1 MLRSI
6 KKLLDK
12 TLEFVVMVCV
22 GLLVLDVLWQVF
34 TRRVL
39 NNPSK
44 WTEELAVILLVWV
57 ALLGA
62 AVALGR
68 GAHLGIDYFASKLSY
83 KKRVFTEI
91 ISFVLIALFAIYVM
105 VYGGFDLVRSTLELG
120 QITPA
125 LGLKMGYVYLA
136 VPVSG
141 LFMLLYS
148 IIGQVERVKAISN
161 PSKEAK

>member
-6 KKLLDK
+6 KNLLDK

-22 GLLVLDVLWQVF
+22 GMLVLDVLWQVF

-44 WTEELAVILLVWV
+44 WTEELAIILLVWV

-68 GAHLGIDYFASKLSY
+68 GAHLGIDYFTSKLTG
-83 KKRVFTEI
+83 KKRILAEI
-91 ISFVLIALFAIYVM
+91 VSFASIVCFSVYVM
-105 VYGGFDLVRSTLELG
+105 LYGGIDLVRSTFELG

-125 LGLKMGYVYLA
+125 IGLKMGYVYLA
-136 VPVSG
+136 VPFSG
-141 LFMLLYS
+141 LFMLIYS
-148 IIGQVERVKAISN
+148 LIGLVERVKVVLV
-161 PSKEAK
+161 EGLR